1 MAKCGGC
8 GQFIAASA
16 GIRCS
21 KCTGCYHRACVGVP
35 AAATPAP
42 GWLCPG
48 CKAKLPKTDNSATP
62 VKSAAADFTETNSPP
77 TDTTASLDLAREIRS
92 FREELSALR
101 AEIRDMR
108 QETADFRAA
117 IGGCN
122 ERMDEVEH
130 RVTNLEQRFEARDPS
145 PYDHLEETIAD
156 LKLQLNE
163 RDQDLLLNDVIVSG
177 IPESKAENPAHL
189 IKTVSLKLGIALD
202 DRDIVNVER
211 LGMVR
216 RNFVTS
222 ASQGD
227 ITERPRPRVIAVRLS
242 RRAVREQLIRAAR
255 VRRGLTTADLDL
267 PGQPRGVYVNESLT
281 RSNARLFRTT
291 REAAQRQKFKY
302 VWTKEGRIYVRKEDG
317 VSALRVRSEADIRK
331 IFFGDGPV

>member
-8 GQFIAASA
+8 GQFIAAAAS
-16 GIRCS
+16 IRCS
-21 KCTGCYHRACVGVP
+21 KCAGCYHRACVGVP
-35 AAATPAP
+35 ATATPAP
-42 GWLCPG
+42 AWLCPG
-48 CKAKLPKTDNSATP
+48 CKVKLPKTDNSATP
-62 VKSAAADFTETNSPP
+62 VKGAAADYTETNSPP
-77 TDTTASLDLAREIRS
+77 TDTPVSLNLAQEIRS

-101 AEIRDMR
+101 AEILEMR

-117 IGGCN
+117 VRGCN
-122 ERMDEVEH
+122 ERMDKVKH
-130 RVTNLEQRFEARDPS
+130 RVANLEQRVEARDPS
-145 PYDHLEETIAD
+145 SYDHLEETIAD

-163 RDQDLLLNDVIVSG
+163 RDQDLLLNDIVVSG
-177 IPESKAENPAHL
+177 IPETKAENPAHL
-189 IKTVSLKLGIALD
+189 VKAVSLKLGIALD

-222 ASQGD
+222 ASQSD

-242 RRAVREQLIRAAR
+242 RRAVRDQLIRAAR

-267 PGQPRGVYVNESLT
+267 PGQPQRVFVNESLT
-281 RSNARLFRTT
+281 RSNARLFRNT
-291 REAAQRQKFKY
+291 REAAQRLQFKY

-317 VSALRVRSEADIRK
+317 VSALRVRSETDVKK
-331 IFFGDGPV
+331 IFFGEGHV